1 MNGNS
6 DAEQTV
12 NALLQ
17 VTLSESEPVLPNNSV
32 TSTQR
37 VYDAVVELRSSGML
51 ACRDTIADLTGLK
64 LSVIDDRLR
73 HLKDFDKKIVRLN
86 RGFYEL
92 VEHFPAPRA
101 SSVSVLSNK
110 YVKVEVGDDVWTLTP
125 AEACNIGLGMA
136 GFAHRAVVVDHTR
149 EHLMLA
155 SDLAARVGKL
165 ERELKAY
172 KAHKGGDSPQL
183 DWVSGQ

>member
-73 HLKDFDKKIVRLN
+73 HLKDFDKKIVRMN

-92 VEHFPAPRA
+92 VEFFPAPRA

-110 YVKVEVGDDVWTLTP
+110 YVKLEVGDDVLTLTP
-125 AEACNIGLGMA
+125 AEACSIGLGMA
-136 GFAHRAVVVDHTR
+136 GFAHRAVMVDHTR

-155 SDLAARVGKL
+155 SDLASRIGKL

-172 KAHKGGDSPQL
+172 KAHKGEDSPQV
-183 DWVSGQ
+183 DWVGGE